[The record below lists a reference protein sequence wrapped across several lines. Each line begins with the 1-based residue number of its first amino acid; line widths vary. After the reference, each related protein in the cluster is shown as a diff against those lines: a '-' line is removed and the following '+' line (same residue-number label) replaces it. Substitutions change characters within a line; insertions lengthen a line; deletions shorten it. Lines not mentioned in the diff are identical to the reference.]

1 MPELRTDWLTGR
13 TVLIAENRALRPD
26 DFSAKTPDSHDHGEP
41 SLAGGSYATNCP
53 FCAGNESRT
62 PPAVYEQRDVDDRWI
77 VRVVPNAYPAVDL
90 VGNQESE
97 LQEGGHAQR
106 LGDGRGTGD
115 GTCSATPFEDSGR
128 ATLVGQR
135 IAFSGMPSP
144 VAGAHEVIIES
155 PIHAES
161 MGTLSLAQLRAVLDA
176 YTARLRY
183 WRENAAVRYGLL
195 FKNQGPR
202 AGASLAHVHS
212 QLIALP
218 FIPTAIAAELDR
230 ATQHWQ
236 TTGKCAYCERIDE
249 ERAAGSR
256 IVFEHD
262 GLVAFCPFASWQPHE
277 VWLMPVDHEPSFEL
291 QTSESLD
298 RTCRALHLLISRL
311 EAVVPGV
318 HYNMLLRTS
327 PFTGDYATVHHW
339 RIELLPRANSL
350 AGLEVATGIHIN
362 PLPPERASSQ
372 LRLR

>member
-1 MPELRTDWLTGR
+1 MPELRTDWLIGR

-26 DFSAKTPDSHDHGEP
+26 DFSSQVSTSIADGEP
-41 SLAGGSYATNCP
+41 ASAGRSHATNCP

-62 PPAVYEQRDVDDRWI
+62 PPAVYEQRGVDGRWI
-77 VRVVPNAYPAVDL
+77 VRVVPNAYPAVDTL
-90 VGNQESE
+90 VDPEFG
-97 LQEGGHAQR
+97 LREGWHSQR
-106 LGDGRGTGD
+106 LGDGRGISDDTFS
-115 GTCSATPFEDSGR
+115 TTPFADSGR
-128 ATLVGQR
+128 ATQVGEVGGSPG
-135 IAFSGMPSP
+135 IPSR
-144 VAGAHEVIIES
+144 VVGAHEVIVES
-155 PIHAES
+155 PVHTES
-161 MGTLSLAQLRAVLDA
+161 MGTLSPVQLRAVLDA
-176 YTARLRY
+176 SVARLRY
-183 WRENAAVRYGLL
+183 WRESTVLRYGLL

-218 FIPTAIAAELDR
+218 FIPTSVAAELER

-236 TTGKCAYCERIDE
+236 KTGRCAYCERIHE
-249 ERAAGSR
+249 ESAAGSR

-262 GLVAFCPFASWQPHE
+262 GLIACCPFASWQPHE
-277 VWLMPVDHEPSFEL
+277 VWLMPTSHEPSFEL
-291 QTSESLD
+291 QASDGLD

-311 EAVVPGV
+311 EAVVPGM
-318 HYNMLLRTS
+318 HYNLLLRTS

-339 RIELLPRANSL
+339 RIELLPRVNSL